1 MALNQGKYRR
11 AKGSEQKMSIY
22 YCKDMFKVKD
32 MEEAKNIILTE
43 ERQGGN
49 YAARWDREM
58 VYMLE
63 LFQKG
68 LGDLNGKLILDFGC
82 GIGRLSKALIENF
95 DCCVLGVDISPSMRQ
110 LAHGI
115 CK

>member
-22 YCKDMFKVKD
+22 YCKDMFKVKN
-32 MEEAKNIILTE
+32 MEEAKKIILTE

-49 YAARWDREM
+49 YAARWERET

-63 LFQKG
+63 LVG
-68 LGDLNGKLILDFGC
+68 E
-82 GIGRLSKALIENF
+82 A
-95 DCCVLGVDISPSMRQ
+95 ISIVEE
-110 LAHGI
+110 HW
-115 CK
+115 CKVYQTKC